1 MSILTRSCHLA
12 LLITCGSALIIPEE
26 LPTILSVIYSVIP
39 PIKKG
44 TDSRV
49 GVGFR
54 LGEHADFQVLLE
66 LGPQVNT
73 QPLGPAGDS
82 KRRRQVQRPAS
93 AVLPATGTEIL
104 ADTPGG
110 KWLSSWR
117 SVLLKSQSTAG
128 NKYSALGQQQVTW
141 NPMDMKDHKTLQL
154 QQLYKNGSK
163 ATEESNSVDE
173 IAGTNNVTS
182 S

>member
-1 MSILTRSCHLA
+1 MGNDCVRCTQLTA
-12 LLITCGSALIIPEE
+12 LGTCLKICDGDI
-26 LPTILSVIYSVIP
+26 
-39 PIKKG
+39 G

-66 LGPQVNT
+66 LGPQLNT
-73 QPLGPAGDS
+73 QPLGPAGDT
-82 KRRRQVQRPAS
+82 KTRRQVQRPGLV
-93 AVLPATGTEIL
+93 VLPATGSETV

-117 SVLLKSQSTAG
+117 SALVNSQTMEANRYIG
-128 NKYSALGQQQVTW
+128 VGQHQVIQ
-141 NPMDMKDHKTLQL
+141 NPMKGKDHVTSQL

-163 ATEESNSVDE
+163 ATEKSNSEGQTSDGGP
-173 IAGTNNVTS
+173 AGRGNFTS
-182 S
+182 VET

>member
-1 MSILTRSCHLA
+1 M
-12 LLITCGSALIIPEE
+12 
-26 LPTILSVIYSVIP
+26 
-39 PIKKG
+39 
-44 TDSRV
+44 

-117 SVLLKSQSTAG
+117 SVLLKSQSTVRLQDSSKSLG
-128 NKYSALGQQQVTW
+128 NYI
-141 NPMDMKDHKTLQL
+141 DML
-154 QQLYKNGSK
+154 LYYPS
-163 ATEESNSVDE
+163 
-173 IAGTNNVTS
+173 ICL
-182 S
+182 